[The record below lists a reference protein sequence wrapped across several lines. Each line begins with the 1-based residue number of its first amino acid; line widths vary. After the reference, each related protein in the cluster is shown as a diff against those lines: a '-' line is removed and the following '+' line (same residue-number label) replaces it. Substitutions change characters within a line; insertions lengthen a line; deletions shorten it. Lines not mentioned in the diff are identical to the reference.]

1 MIKLSILIPTY
12 NYKFGLLKI
21 LDGLIKCRE
30 NDLNQIEVIIGDD
43 SATNIIENFEI
54 DFYKKYIPNFRY
66 IKNINNLYIK
76 NWNNLISKAKGKYY
90 WLLHHDEEIINPKLG
105 LENILK
111 NLENNNYHIF
121 ILPVDK
127 FRDINF
133 VNIRISIFIKH
144 TAPKNLLKFFIK
156 NYSYLMYINIIGPPS
171 GIIVSQKIKSLYQD
185 DLNWLVDVDYYIN
198 ILSKINYK
206 NIKKLSFQEVAIL
219 SDQNYKNSITK
230 LSKNKIFKSINKIEE
245 SRIKKKYVFK
255 KKKNLLLLYLW
266 VVYKL
271 NCLLSMRIK
280 INNFSSNKL

>member
-144 TAPKNLLKFFIK
+144 TAPKNLLKFFII